1 MSDQH
6 QPLETTPHG
15 IAESRSGTA
24 QVWRLTRPYRPVL
37 ALLAVL
43 VLLGGTTQ
51 PAFLT
56 RSNLQNLLS
65 SQSVL
70 WIVALGMTF
79 VLVSGGLDL
88 SVGALATFVGILLAK
103 LLNAGLSPALI
114 LVVVVMA
121 GALIGG
127 LVNGFLVAKLSLS
140 VFVVTLASM
149 TALTGAVQLWSGSAS
164 FFVTNPFCL
173 ALGTSHFL
181 GLPVPVCCMI
191 ATFVLALYVERRTYF
206 GRDIYAVGGNIVAAK
221 LSGIRTARTLIA
233 VYAIMGGA
241 TALAGAIAVGRIG
254 AATPQV
260 DNSLALQAIAAAL
273 LGGTALSGGVG
284 SVLGT
289 ALGVLF
295 IGGLGNLLSISGVPQ
310 AWQQVLT
317 GLILVIAVSS
327 HLAGRRRKRGS
338 TQSGNATAS
347 GAGPALDSTRPVR
360 VQSTDDLAA
369 ASVRRDS
376 SLEGTK

>member
-1 MSDQH
+1 VIDQH
-6 QPLETTPHG
+6 QQLETTAH
-15 IAESRSGTA
+15 ALVDSRTR

-37 ALLAVL
+37 ALLTVL

-114 LVVVVMA
+114 LVVVVVA

-149 TALTGAVQLWSGSAS
+149 TALTGVVQLWSGSAS
-164 FFVTNPFCL
+164 FFVTNPFYL
-173 ALGTSHFL
+173 ALGTSQFL
-181 GLPVPVCCMI
+181 GIPIPVCCMI

-241 TALAGAIAVGRIG
+241 AALAGTIAVGRIG

-273 LGGTALSGGVG
+273 LGGTALTGGLG

-327 HLAGRRRKRGS
+327 HLARRRRTRGS
-338 TQSGNATAS
+338 TELGNATAS
-347 GAGPALDSTRPVR
+347 SAGPAKDSTGPVPMH
-360 VQSTDDLAA
+360 STDFLAA

-376 SLEGTK
+376 SLDGTK